1 MKFANN
7 KIVSNPGSSV
17 KEVYGPKVKP
27 DGSIDVVPVG
37 KENTD
42 RIIQSF
48 AQSTDISFILA
59 KLAQGDTSVLH
70 QRSPMF
76 GDFSKVPSTYA
87 EVLQMRIDAGRCFDR
102 LPVDVK
108 RRFDNDV
115 NKFLA
120 SAGSSSWL
128 EKLDGVLPE
137 EFKELYKQ
145 PVDVKPGDK
154 EKEVVE

>member
-1 MKFANN
+1 MKFADN
-7 KIVSNPGSSV
+7 KFVSNSGSSV

-27 DGSIDVVPVG
+27 DGSIDVVPIG

-42 RIIQSF
+42 AIIQSF
-48 AQSTDISFILA
+48 VQSTDMSFILA
-59 KLAQGDTSVLH
+59 KLAQGDSSVLH
-70 QRSPMF
+70 QKSPMF
-76 GDFSKVPSTYA
+76 GDFTKVPSTYA

-102 LPVDVK
+102 LPVDIK
-108 RRFDNDV
+108 RQFDNDV

-120 SAGSSSWL
+120 SAGSPSWL
-128 EKLDGVLPE
+128 EKLDGVLPD

-145 PVDVKPGDK
+145 PVDLKPDVK

>member
-7 KIVSNPGSSV
+7 KIVSNSGSPV
-17 KEVYGPKVKP
+17 KEVFGPKVRP

-48 AQSTDISFILA
+48 AQSTDMSFILS

-108 RRFDNDV
+108 RQFDNDV

-120 SAGSSSWL
+120 SAGSPSWL
-128 EKLDGVLPE
+128 EKLDGVLPD
-137 EFKELYKQ
+137 EFKQLYKQ
-145 PVDVKPGDK
+145 PVDVQPIDK
-154 EKEVVE
+154 EKGVVE